1 MNEAPAG
8 GRHRRGA
15 AGGGEMAR
23 CAEGR
28 HRVPGEGRRRLPRSD
43 AGGVEGGLRGL
54 LGLERR
60 ALGRRQQGHRCRVHR
75 PR

>member
-1 MNEAPAG
+1 
-8 GRHRRGA
+8 
-15 AGGGEMAR
+15 
-23 CAEGR
+23 
-28 HRVPGEGRRRLPRSD
+28 
-43 AGGVEGGLRGL
+43 VEGGLRGL